1 MSIPLKSCR
10 GNCAGRLELQCVVH
24 GALSPDLARPDPCSA
39 RYEPSGRPAGRSK
52 LAWEGHLLSTSAA
65 PGHPGCAHPREA
77 RDCTRVKARVVT
89 ISSRMTI
96 ASSPLMQGIERQMIE
111 ALLRADKHR
120 LVFQLLS
127 LSWQNYI
134 ASASAD
140 SNRYFEKHVGVCVSQ
155 GNEAS

>member
-1 MSIPLKSCR
+1 VQADWI
-10 GNCAGRLELQCVVH
+10 QCVVH

-52 LAWEGHLLSTSAA
+52 LAWEGHLLPTSAA

-96 ASSPLMQGIERQMIE
+96 ASSPLMQGIEGQMIE

-120 LVFQLLS
+120 LVFQ
-127 LSWQNYI
+127 
-134 ASASAD
+134 
-140 SNRYFEKHVGVCVSQ
+140 
-155 GNEAS
+155 

>member
-1 MSIPLKSCR
+1 
-10 GNCAGRLELQCVVH
+10 
-24 GALSPDLARPDPCSA
+24 
-39 RYEPSGRPAGRSK
+39 
-52 LAWEGHLLSTSAA
+52 
-65 PGHPGCAHPREA
+65 
-77 RDCTRVKARVVT
+77 
-89 ISSRMTI
+89 MTI